1 MINNNRIVPVTKTDL
16 ISLYGLIL
24 KQNSSYG
31 SLAKL
36 ASLDIEGNYKVTTNS
51 AIVICDQ
58 PAVSI
63 DFDATAS
70 SVSAGTV
77 FFVADNG
84 FKGVAIDGTIVDP
97 ADGSDDVVA
106 DGSLYS
112 AALATGAVTISKV
125 GF

>member
-1 MINNNRIVPVTKTDL
+1 MINNDRIVHVTKTDL

-24 KQNSSYG
+24 KQNASYG

-36 ASLDIEGNYKVTTNS
+36 ASRDIEGNFKVTTNS
-51 AIVICDQ
+51 AVVICDQ

-77 FFVADNG
+77 FFVADPN
-84 FKGVAIDGTIVDP
+84 FKGFSIDGVAEDF
-97 ADGSDDVVA
+97 ADGSVDVIA
-106 DGSLYS
+106 NGDLYK
-112 AALATGAVTISKV
+112 AVLSSGDITVTKV
-125 GF
+125 GL

>member
-1 MINNNRIVPVTKTDL
+1 MINSNRIVPVTKTDL

-36 ASLDIEGNYKVTTNS
+36 ASDDIVGNFQIKTNS
-51 AIVICDQ
+51 AIVIADQ
-58 PAVSI
+58 PVVSCDI
-63 DFDATAS
+63 DATAS
-70 SVSAGTV
+70 SVSACTL
-77 FFVADNG
+77 FFVADDA
-84 FKGVAIDGTIVDP
+84 FKGFSIDGVAVDP
-97 ADGSDDVVA
+97 ADGSVDVVA

-112 AALATGAVTISKV
+112 AVLATGAITISKV

>member
-1 MINNNRIVPVTKTDL
+1 MINNNRIVPVVKTDL

-84 FKGVAIDGTIVDP
+84 FKGIAIDGTIVEP
-97 ADGSDDVVA
+97 ADGSADVVA
-106 DGSLYS
+106 DGSLYA

>member
-1 MINNNRIVPVTKTDL
+1 MINNDRIVPVTKTDL

-24 KQNSSYG
+24 KQNASYG

-51 AIVICDQ
+51 AVVICDQ

-84 FKGVAIDGTIVDP
+84 FKGVAIDGAIVDP
-97 ADGSDDVVA
+97 ADGSVDVVA
-106 DGSLYS
+106 DGSLYA

>member
-1 MINNNRIVPVTKTDL
+1 MINANRIVPVTKTDL

-36 ASLDIEGNYKVTTNS
+36 VSSDIVGNYQVTTNS
-51 AIVICDQ
+51 AIVIADQ
-58 PAVSI
+58 PLVSCNI
-63 DFDATAS
+63 DATAS
-70 SVSAGTV
+70 SVSGCTV
-77 FFVADNG
+77 FFVADDGYKG
-84 FKGVAIDGTIVDP
+84 FSIDGVAETP
-97 ADGSDDVVA
+97 AGGSVDVVA

-112 AALATGAVTISKV
+112 AVLSSGDITISKV